1 MHHVTRL
8 QLVATRLAAVLGSAV
23 ALVALLYGALL
34 LGAVAH
40 TATQTKAERQID
52 TLAAHLGG
60 LEAQYFATIRSITP
74 ERAKELG
81 FTAPAHTTTIF
92 ATAASRTL
100 TLEGFSS
107 P

>member
-1 MHHVTRL
+1 MYHVTRL
-8 QLVATRLAAVLGSAV
+8 QFVSTRLAAVLGSAV
-23 ALVALLYGALL
+23 ALTALLYGALL

-40 TATQTKAERQID
+40 TATQTKAEREIS
-52 TLAAHLGG
+52 TLMAQVGG

-81 FTAPAHTTTIF
+81 FTTPTHTTTIF
-92 ATAASRTL
+92 ATAASRAL

-107 P
+107 L